1 MQCKLYEE
9 MVTGTFV
16 PVTIQHKVCYG
27 DFFKR
32 KDTMKP
38 MMYFEKAKQKN
49 KRMKK
54 IVLFC
59 IAAVGLCGCKK
70 IEEIPSSIS
79 PAPVITEAP
88 EQKEIPIDAEHFT
101 DEIFREYISGMYDL
115 DKNGALSQ
123 AEREAVKEMEWEIG
137 YWAIEKGSDDWLT
150 DKADVIRHK
159 VRTAVLDGLE
169 YFPKLEDLRVYNA
182 KSVVLKNHPSI
193 QEISGDEGRIET
205 VLIENC
211 PMLERMAFGLFE
223 GDFSVRNCERLRL
236 ASFGE
241 AELGTLIFEETPQLV
256 LYLCD
261 TDAEDITMDANAV
274 ISMEG
279 TSDIRILGTNYGEY
293 TKDGRVSFGMNERIH
308 WQNADESSVIM
319 KEKFALPQVSED
331 DFSYVDVR
339 ISEKEDET
347 APETGEKAWEIAI
360 HRNELTMT
368 EYDVNYYTVYAK
380 EKPERS
386 QIVLRPIGGVSGVSL
401 NEYSPNKGVFFRPQW
416 KFEVVYRDGDN
427 EEVLGTFRYA
437 EFWNITPDGTL
448 SRYRYGVDRDL
459 VYPYWKETH
468 VYQACI
474 DLGVDPTW
482 YYVD

>member
-1 MQCKLYEE
+1 MNKKRSITYALFLMLIGSFAACNKPSEDVDLQIAQIMEAVPTALQ
-9 MVTGTFV
+9 FV
-16 PVTIQHKVCYG
+16 DDSQ
-27 DFFKR
+27 
-32 KDTMKP
+32 
-38 MMYFEKAKQKN
+38 A
-49 KRMKK
+49 
-54 IVLFC
+54 L
-59 IAAVGLCGCKK
+59 
-70 IEEIPSSIS
+70 
-79 PAPVITEAP
+79 
-88 EQKEIPIDAEHFT
+88 IPIDAEHFS
-101 DEIFREYISGMYDL
+101 DEIFRKYIAGMYDL

-123 AEREAVKEMEWEIG
+123 AEREAVKEMVWEMG

-150 DKADVIRHK
+150 DKADVIRHQ

-169 YFPKLEDLRVYNA
+169 YFPNLEDLRVNNA

-193 QEISGDEGRIET
+193 RELSGDEGRIET

-223 GDFSVRNCERLRL
+223 GDFTVRNCERLRL

-241 AELGTLIFEETPQLV
+241 AELGNLIFEETPRLV
-256 LYLCD
+256 LYLENVGVD
-261 TDAEDITMDANAV
+261 SVTMDANAV

-279 TSDIRILGTNYGEY
+279 TSDIRILGTNYGED

-308 WQNADESSVIM
+308 WQNVDESSVII

-347 APETGEKAWEIAI
+347 APETGEKVWEIAI

-380 EKPERS
+380 EEPERS
-386 QIVLRPIGGVSGVSL
+386 RIVLRPIGGVSGVGSVSSVSL

-427 EEVLGTFRYA
+427 EEVLGTFRHA
-437 EFWNITPDGTL
+437 EFWNITSDGTL

>member
-1 MQCKLYEE
+1 M
-9 MVTGTFV
+9 
-16 PVTIQHKVCYG
+16 HS
-27 DFFKR
+27 
-32 KDTMKP
+32 
-38 MMYFEKAKQKN
+38 KN
-49 KRMKK
+49 KHK
-54 IVLFC
+54 IKLALIGL
-59 IAAVGLCGCKK
+59 IAAGLCGCKMT
-70 IEEIPSSIS
+70 EELPT
-79 PAPVITEAP
+79 PPTPTQAPIVTEAV
-88 EQKEIPIDAEHFT
+88 EEKEIPIDAEHFS
-101 DEIFREYISGMYDL
+101 DEIFRKYIAGMYDL

-123 AEREAVKEMEWEIG
+123 AEREAVKEMEWELG
-137 YWAIEKGSDDWLT
+137 NWAIERESEDWLT
-150 DKADVIRHK
+150 DKKDVMYRK
-159 VRTAVLDGLE
+159 VCTAVLDGLE
-169 YFPKLEDLRVYNA
+169 YFPKLEHLRVYKA

-193 QEISGDEGRIET
+193 RKISGDEGRIET

-211 PMLERMAFGLFE
+211 PMLERIAFGLFE
-223 GDFSVRNCERLRL
+223 GDFTVRNCERLRL
-236 ASFGE
+236 ASFGR

-261 TDAEDITMDANAV
+261 TDAENITMDANAV
-274 ISMEG
+274 ISMLQ
-279 TSDIRILGTNYGEY
+279 SDVDILGEDYDKFTE
-293 TKDGRVSFGMNERIH
+293 DGKVSFGMNERIH
-308 WQNADESSVIM
+308 WKNVDESSVIM

-347 APETGEKAWEIAI
+347 APETGAKAWEIAI

-386 QIVLRPIGGVSGVSL
+386 QIVLRPIEGVSGVSL

-427 EEVLGTFRYA
+427 EEVLGTFRHA

>member
-1 MQCKLYEE
+1 M
-9 MVTGTFV
+9 
-16 PVTIQHKVCYG
+16 HS
-27 DFFKR
+27 
-32 KDTMKP
+32 
-38 MMYFEKAKQKN
+38 KN
-49 KRMKK
+49 KHK
-54 IVLFC
+54 IKLALFGV
-59 IAAVGLCGCKK
+59 ITAGLCGCKSA
-70 IEEIPSSIS
+70 EEIPIS
-79 PAPVITEAP
+79 VTPTQVPIVTETA
-88 EQKEIPIDAEHFT
+88 EEKEIPIDAEHFS
-101 DEIFREYISGMYDL
+101 DEIFREYISGMYDS

-123 AEREAVKEMEWEIG
+123 AEREAVKEMVWEIG

-169 YFPKLEDLRVYNA
+169 YFPKLEQLRVNNA

-193 QEISGDEGRIET
+193 REISGDEGRIEA
-205 VLIENC
+205 VWIENC

-223 GDFSVRNCERLRL
+223 GNFTVRNCERLRL

-241 AELGTLIFEETPQLV
+241 AELGTLIFEKTPRLV
-256 LYLCD
+256 LHLENVGVD
-261 TDAEDITMDANAV
+261 SVTMDANAV
-274 ISMEG
+274 ISMLQSG
-279 TSDIRILGTNYGEY
+279 VDILGEDYDKFTE
-293 TKDGRVSFGMNERIH
+293 DGKVSFGMNERIH
-308 WQNADESSVIM
+308 WQNVDESSVIM
-319 KEKFALPQVSED
+319 KEKFALPQVNED

-347 APETGEKAWEIAI
+347 VPETGEKAWEIAI

-368 EYDVNYYTVYAK
+368 MLDAEYYTIYAK
-380 EKPERS
+380 EKPDRS
-386 QIVLRPIGGVSGVSL
+386 QIVLRPIGGVSGVGSVCSVSL

-416 KFEVVYRDGDN
+416 KFEVVYRDGDH
-427 EEVLGTFRYA
+427 EEVLGTFRHA

-474 DLGVDPTW
+474 DLGIDPTW

>member
-1 MQCKLYEE
+1 MKL
-9 MVTGTFV
+9 MRNL
-16 PVTIQHKVCYG
+16 K
-27 DFFKR
+27 
-32 KDTMKP
+32 
-38 MMYFEKAKQKN
+38 KQKN
-49 KRMKK
+49 GTTQKNKHAKK
-54 IVLFC
+54 IIFC
-59 IAAVGLCGCKK
+59 CMATVTLCGCQKAQ
-70 IEEIPSSIS
+70 EEIPASLSPS
-79 PAPVITEAP
+79 PAVTEAL
-88 EQKEIPIDAEHFT
+88 EQVEIPIDAAHFS
-101 DEIFREYISGMYDL
+101 DEIFREYISGMYDS

-123 AEREAVKEMEWEIG
+123 AEREAVKEMVWEIG

-169 YFPKLEDLRVYNA
+169 YFPKLEQLRVNNA

-193 QEISGDEGRIET
+193 REISGDEGRIEA
-205 VLIENC
+205 VWIENC

-223 GDFSVRNCERLRL
+223 GNFTVRNCERLRL

-241 AELGTLIFEETPQLV
+241 AELGTLIFEKTPRLV
-256 LYLCD
+256 LHLENVGVD
-261 TDAEDITMDANAV
+261 SVTMDANAV
-274 ISMEG
+274 ISMLQSG
-279 TSDIRILGTNYGEY
+279 VDILGEDYDKFTE
-293 TKDGRVSFGMNERIH
+293 DGKVSFGMNERIH
-308 WQNADESSVIM
+308 WQNVDESSVIM
-319 KEKFALPQVSED
+319 KEKFALPQVNED

-347 APETGEKAWEIAI
+347 VPETGEKAWEIAI

-368 EYDVNYYTVYAK
+368 MLDAEYYTIYAK
-380 EKPERS
+380 EKPDRS
-386 QIVLRPIGGVSGVSL
+386 QIVLRPIGGVSGVGSVCSVSL

-427 EEVLGTFRYA
+427 EEVLGTFRHA

-474 DLGVDPTW
+474 DLGIDPTW